1 MCHDAARGLE
11 RSRAG
16 AEPAGKAGREA
27 APRGSSR
34 CPQAECSRFPG
45 HTAGTQGGPGVLQR
59 LAVGGPSGRGR
70 LVQRREAAPGP
81 ELRGQGACEAEEKT
95 HFVEAVVKLGSSSE

>member
-1 MCHDAARGLE
+1 M
-11 RSRAG
+11 
-16 AEPAGKAGREA
+16 
-27 APRGSSR
+27 
-34 CPQAECSRFPG
+34 
-45 HTAGTQGGPGVLQR
+45 LQR